1 MKLILSVLCAIALLH
16 CSGTD
21 AETKKQDA
29 QSLRNRN
36 LALAYIES
44 GMMKEANEKLAVL
57 ASLLPDE
64 AFVFANQGL
73 VALRQNKLE
82 KSKILLEKANSLAP
96 NTPAIALLR
105 GEVAMLNGEFEKSIQ
120 ILEAAVLA
128 KPTQYTPSL
137 GAERFYRTS

>member
-1 MKLILSVLCAIALLH
+1 
-16 CSGTD
+16 
-21 AETKKQDA
+21 
-29 QSLRNRN
+29 
-36 LALAYIES
+36 
-44 GMMKEANEKLAVL
+44 MKEANEKLAVL

-82 KSKILLEKANSLAP
+82 ESKILLEKANSLAP

-128 KPTQYTPSL
+128 NPHNIHLRWARKDSIEHLEVIVDALPRNITARLALIKEQLKLPDVS
-137 GAERFYRTS
+137 RNQR